1 MASIISVTTAI
12 ALGASQEVVENGLW
26 GESAILTAI
35 AIGGVFFVA
44 NSWKHVFYTLSSAF
58 FATVIEGAVET
69 LMKPLGIPS
78 LNFSYHIITWSWVL
92 AGNHIPGL
100 FPIEVQKISVAEEH
114 IKKVKLI
121 EKVTVKFSQLREI
134 SRLLNIRLLK
144 ERMAFELSM
153 TPVLLCWYASIGDI

>member
-1 MASIISVTTAI
+1 M
-12 ALGASQEVVENGLW
+12 
-26 GESAILTAI
+26 
-35 AIGGVFFVA
+35 
-44 NSWKHVFYTLSSAF
+44 
-58 FATVIEGAVET
+58 IEGAVET

-153 TPVLLCWYASIGDI
+153 TPVLLCWYASIGDIQSIKEMIKLGVDLNIGDYDKRTALHLAAGNGELEVLKLLIDNKADLGYDFRKESAF